1 MVAKTTSEV
10 CGQMALVVENRLKV
24 LMVTTSFP
32 VEGNPVSGIFVKRLA
47 DALSDRVSLTVL
59 MPGSTESCQLDAPYP
74 LFSFRYAPRRWQLLA
89 HRPGGIPVALKASPI
104 LWLLLPGFLLA
115 MFFQVIRLGMRA
127 DVIHANWSVP
137 GVMAGLAGW
146 FIRKPVITTLRGS
159 DVSSLEKSLIK
170 RRILGALLRLNKR
183 VSTVSETIQKE
194 LVVLAPRYASRIKVI
209 PNGVEDSLLRVER
222 ESHPSFQLLT
232 VGNLIQGKDIATI
245 IKALSRQVTPMS
257 LRVVGEGEEY
267 RNLKQLVQELG
278 VESQVNFVG
287 VVPPPEIAGELKK
300 ADAFILASRS
310 EGRPNVVL
318 EAMAAGC
325 PVISSKLPG
334 VQELIEH
341 QKHGLLFEPGDISTL
356 AEHIRRLATSPELC
370 LELARHARRQIIDKK
385 ITWSNCAERYQDEYL
400 AMSKCSREAI

>member
-1 MVAKTTSEV
+1 
-10 CGQMALVVENRLKV
+10 MALVAESRLRV

-32 VEGNPVSGIFVKRLA
+32 VQNNPASGIFVKRLA
-47 DALSDRVSLTVL
+47 DALSDRVNLAVL
-59 MPGSTESCQLDAPYP
+59 MPASTEPCHLNTPYP
-74 LFSFRYAPRRWQLLA
+74 LFCFRYAPHRWQLLA
-89 HRPGGIPVALKASPI
+89 HRPGGIPVALKTTPI

-115 MFFQVIRLGMRA
+115 MFFQVIRLGMRV

-146 FIRKPVITTLRGS
+146 FIRKPVITTIRGS
-159 DVSSLEKSLIK
+159 DVSSLEKSFIK
-170 RRILGALLRLNKR
+170 RRILGVLLRLNKR
-183 VSTVSETIQKE
+183 VLTVSETIQKD
-194 LVVLAPRYASRIKVI
+194 LVVLAPRHASRIKVI
-209 PNGVEDSLLRVER
+209 PNGVEDSLLRIER

-232 VGNLIQGKDIATI
+232 VGNLIPGKDIATI
-245 IKALSRQVTPMS
+245 IKALSRQATPVS

-287 VVPPPEIAGELKK
+287 VVPPSAIAGELKN
-300 ADAFILASRS
+300 ADVFILASRS
-310 EGRPNVVL
+310 EGRPNVVV

-325 PVISSKLPG
+325 PVISSSLPG

-341 QKHGLLFEPGDISTL
+341 EKQGLLFESGDISTL
-356 AEHIRRLATSPELC
+356 AEHIRRLATSPELR
-370 LELARHARRQIIDKK
+370 LELARHARQKVIDKK
-385 ITWSNCAERYQDEYL
+385 ITWSNCAEGYLDEYL